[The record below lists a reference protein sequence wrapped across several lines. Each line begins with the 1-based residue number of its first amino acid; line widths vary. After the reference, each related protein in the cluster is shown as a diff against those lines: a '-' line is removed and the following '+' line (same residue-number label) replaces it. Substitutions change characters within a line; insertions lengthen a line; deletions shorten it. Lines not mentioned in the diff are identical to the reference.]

1 MKGRASRYTRRF
13 FFNRGSR
20 MNSSSS
26 PPSEPSDANG
36 QSADANKQASG
47 AFAVFSISQFRWLF
61 FGNAAFFIAMNG
73 QMLTRTLLAWDLTGT
88 ATSLAYINLVVAVPM
103 IFASIVGG
111 AITDRVER
119 RQLVIVGQSLIVANE
134 VFILTLM
141 LLGKLEFW
149 HLLCTAFV
157 AGCAFPFIMPARM
170 AITATVVGPEKLQ
183 SAMAY
188 TGSVMNLARVF
199 GPALMGVIVAQLDY
213 QGAYML
219 SIALYTAAVLCMFGV
234 GRSTSGSESDEQ
246 KGLFD
251 DIGQGFSYILRNRS
265 VLLCLLFGLVP
276 MFLAMP
282 FQSILVMLA
291 EQEWGVGE
299 SGMGTLMAVGG
310 IGGLLGSIWIIK
322 RGDSPRRLKL
332 MLWSTVAFGVFLA
345 IFVETTNFYVALLPL
360 LLANMCMSASQTVNN
375 AAIQLLVDDSVR
387 GRMSSFMMLSYAL
400 TPIGVFPM
408 AIAADNIG
416 AANSILGACVL
427 LVIVVAAF
435 YAFSKTLRALD
446 ANVASKLAESA
457 AQRAAA

>member
-1 MKGRASRYTRRF
+1 MSAELETPNSKDPLEERAAGRA
-13 FFNRGSR
+13 
-20 MNSSSS
+20 
-26 PPSEPSDANG
+26 
-36 QSADANKQASG
+36 G
-47 AFAVFSISQFRWLF
+47 AFAVFSIAQFRWLF
-61 FGNAAFFIAMNG
+61 LGNATFFLAMNG
-73 QMLTRTLLAWDLTGT
+73 QMLTRTLLAWDLTGS
-88 ATSLAYINLVVAVPM
+88 ATSLAYINLVVAIPM
-103 IFASIVGG
+103 VFASIIGG

-119 RQLVIVGQSLIVANE
+119 RQLVLVGQSLIVANE

-141 LLGKLEFW
+141 LTGYLEFW

-170 AITATVVGPEKLQ
+170 AITATVVGPDKLQ

-188 TGSVMNLARVF
+188 AGGVMNLSRVF

-219 SIALYTAAVLCMFGV
+219 SIVLYSSAVLCMFGV
-234 GRSTSGSESDEQ
+234 SRSRSGKEGDAQ

-251 DIGQGFSYILRNRS
+251 DIGQGFSYIRHNRA

-282 FQSILVMLA
+282 FQSIMVMLA

-299 SGMGTLMAVGG
+299 GGMGTLMAVGG
-310 IGGLLGSIWIIK
+310 SGGLLGSVWISR
-322 RGDSPRRLKL
+322 RGDSPRRVKL

-345 IFVETTNFYVALLPL
+345 IFVLTSNFYAALAPL

-408 AIAADNIG
+408 AIAADRVG
-416 AANSILGACVL
+416 AANSILGACAL
-427 LVIVVAAF
+427 LVIVVGLF
-435 YAFSKTLRALD
+435 YLLSKTLRGLD
-446 ANVASKLAESA
+446 ASVSTKVAEKESLRA
-457 AQRAAA
+457 RAA

>member
-1 MKGRASRYTRRF
+1 
-13 FFNRGSR
+13 
-20 MNSSSS
+20 MNDTT
-26 PPSEPSDANG
+26 ET
-36 QSADANKQASG
+36 QAAKSG
-47 AFAVFSISQFRWLF
+47 AFAVFSIAQFRWLF
-61 FGNAAFFIAMNG
+61 LGNATFFIAMNG
-73 QMLTRTLLAWDLTGT
+73 QMLTRTLLAWDLTGS
-88 ATSLAYINLVVAVPM
+88 ATSLAYINLVVAIPM
-103 IFASIVGG
+103 IFASVVGG
-111 AITDRVER
+111 AVTDRVER
-119 RQLVIVGQSLIVANE
+119 RQLVLAGQSLIVANE
-134 VFILTLM
+134 IFILTLM
-141 LLGKLEFW
+141 LMGKLEFW

-170 AITATVVGPEKLQ
+170 AITATVVGPDKLQ

-188 TGSVMNLARVF
+188 TGSIMNLARVF
-199 GPALMGVIVAQLDY
+199 GPAVMGVVVAQLDY

-219 SIALYTAAVLCMFGV
+219 SIVLYSSAVLCMFGV
-234 GRSTSGSESDEQ
+234 SRSRSGSDSDEK

-251 DIGQGFSYILRNRS
+251 DIGQGFSYIRHNRP

-291 EQEWGVGE
+291 EQAWGVGE

-310 IGGLLGSIWIIK
+310 VGGLLGSIWIIK

-332 MLWSTVAFGVFLA
+332 MMWSTVAFGVFLA
-345 IFVETTNFYVALLPL
+345 IFVETPSFTLALLPL

-408 AIAADNIG
+408 AIAADRIG
-416 AANSILGACVL
+416 AANAILAACVI
-427 LVIVVAAF
+427 LVVVVAAF

-446 ANVASKLAESA
+446 ANVSAKAAETASL
-457 AQRAAA
+457 RAA

>member
-1 MKGRASRYTRRF
+1 M
-13 FFNRGSR
+13 
-20 MNSSSS
+20 
-26 PPSEPSDANG
+26 
-36 QSADANKQASG
+36 
-47 AFAVFSISQFRWLF
+47 FSIAQFRWLF
-61 FGNAAFFIAMNG
+61 LGNATFFLAMNG
-73 QMLTRTLLAWDLTGT
+73 QMLTRTLLAWDLTGS
-88 ATSLAYINLVVAVPM
+88 ATSLAYINLVVAIPM

-119 RQLVIVGQSLIVANE
+119 RQLVLIGQSLIVANE
-134 VFILTLM
+134 IFILTLM
-141 LLGKLEFW
+141 LTGYLEFW

-170 AITATVVGPEKLQ
+170 AITATVVGPDKLQ

-188 TGSVMNLARVF
+188 AGSVMNLSRVF
-199 GPALMGVIVAQLDY
+199 GPALMGIIVAQFDY
-213 QGAYML
+213 KGAYML
-219 SIALYTAAVLCMFGV
+219 SIVLYSSAVLCMFGV
-234 GRSTSGSESDEQ
+234 GRSRSGSKGDVK

-251 DIGQGFSYILRNRS
+251 DIGQGFSYIRNNRP

-291 EQEWGVGE
+291 VQVWGV
-299 SGMGTLMAVGG
+299 
-310 IGGLLGSIWIIK
+310 GGLLGSVWIIK
-322 RGDSPRRLKL
+322 RGDSPRRVKL

-345 IFVETTNFYVALLPL
+345 IFVETSNFYVALVPL

-408 AIAADNIG
+408 AMAADRIG

-427 LVIVVAAF
+427 LVIVVGLF
-435 YAFSKTLRALD
+435 FGLSKTLRGLD
-446 ANVASKLAESA
+446 ASVTAKA
-457 AQRAAA
+457 AATAAARAA

>member
-1 MKGRASRYTRRF
+1 MKAWLYFRLPEGATLITTPTQ
-13 FFNRGSR
+13 N
-20 MNSSSS
+20 
-26 PPSEPSDANG
+26 PQDHPDQQTTLETTEPRES
-36 QSADANKQASG
+36 
-47 AFAVFSISQFRWLF
+47 AFAVFSIAQFRWLF
-61 FGNAAFFIAMNG
+61 LGNATFFLAMNG
-73 QMLTRTLLAWDLTGT
+73 QMLTRTLLAWDLTGS
-88 ATSLAYINLVVAVPM
+88 ATSLAYINLVVAIPM

-119 RQLVIVGQSLIVANE
+119 RQLVLIGQSLIVANE
-134 VFILTLM
+134 IFILTLM
-141 LLGKLEFW
+141 LTGYLEFW

-170 AITATVVGPEKLQ
+170 AITATVVGPDKLQ

-188 TGSVMNLARVF
+188 AGSVMNLSRVF
-199 GPALMGVIVAQLDY
+199 GPALMGVIVAQFDY
-213 QGAYML
+213 KGAYML
-219 SIALYTAAVLCMFGV
+219 SIVLYSSAVLCMFGV
-234 GRSTSGSESDEQ
+234 GRSRSGRQGDV
-246 KGLFD
+246 KKRLFD
-251 DIGQGFSYILRNRS
+251 DIGQGFSYIRNNRP

-291 EQEWGVGE
+291 EQAWGVGE

-310 IGGLLGSIWIIK
+310 VGGLLGSVWIIK
-322 RGDSPRRLKL
+322 RGDSPRRVKL

-345 IFVETTNFYVALLPL
+345 IFVETSNFYVALVPL

-408 AIAADNIG
+408 AMAADRIG

-427 LVIVVAAF
+427 LVIVVGLF
-435 YAFSKTLRALD
+435 FGLSKTLRGLD
-446 ANVASKLAESA
+446 SSVTAKA
-457 AQRAAA
+457 AATAAARAA

>member
-1 MKGRASRYTRRF
+1 
-13 FFNRGSR
+13 
-20 MNSSSS
+20 MNSSATSNQ
-26 PPSEPSDANG
+26 PTEEKAGPL
-36 QSADANKQASG
+36 
-47 AFAVFSISQFRWLF
+47 AVFSIPQFRWLF
-61 FGNAAFFIAMNG
+61 LGNATFFLAMNG
-73 QMLTRTLLAWDLTGT
+73 QMLTRTLLAWDLTGS
-88 ATSLAYINLVVAVPM
+88 ATSLAYINLVVAIPM
-103 IFASIVGG
+103 IFASVVGG

-134 VFILTLM
+134 IFILTLM
-141 LLGKLEFW
+141 LTGYLEFW

-170 AITATVVGPEKLQ
+170 AITATVVGPDKLQ

-188 TGSVMNLARVF
+188 SGSIMNLSRVF
-199 GPALMGVIVAQLDY
+199 GPALMGVIIAQLDY

-219 SIALYTAAVLCMFGV
+219 SITLYSSAVLCMFGV
-234 GRSTSGSESDEQ
+234 NRSRSGKVGDVQ

-251 DIGQGFSYILRNRS
+251 DIGQGFRYIRHNRP

-310 IGGLLGSIWIIK
+310 LGGLLGSLWIVK
-322 RGDSPRRLKL
+322 RGDSPRRVKL
-332 MLWSTVAFGVFLA
+332 MLWSTIAFGGFLA
-345 IFVETTNFYVALLPL
+345 VFVLTSNFYVALLPL
-360 LLANMCMSASQTVNN
+360 LFANLYMSASQTVNN
-375 AAIQLLVDDSVR
+375 AAIQLLIDDSVR

-408 AIAADNIG
+408 ALAADRVG
-416 AANSILGACVL
+416 AANSILGACALL
-427 LVIVVAAF
+427 LVVVALF
-435 YAFSKTLRALD
+435 YFMSKTLRGLDSSVAAKVAETVAARAAALE
-446 ANVASKLAESA
+446 ASKVASKQSQSA
-457 AQRAAA
+457 A